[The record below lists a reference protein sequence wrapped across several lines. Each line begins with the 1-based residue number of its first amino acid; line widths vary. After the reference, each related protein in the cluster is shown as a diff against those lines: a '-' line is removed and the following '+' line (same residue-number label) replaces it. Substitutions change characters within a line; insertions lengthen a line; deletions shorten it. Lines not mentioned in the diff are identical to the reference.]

1 MERGVMQITQ
11 SIYGSQKEKTITCC
25 MIPYSVMDFASGSG
39 KRLFINGVGLE
50 DGFVSECLP
59 IFCL

>member
-1 MERGVMQITQ
+1 MWCNANHTKYIWKLEGETV
-11 SIYGSQKEKTITCC
+11 TCC
-25 MIPYSVMDFASGSG
+25 MIPYSVMDFPSGSG